1 MLGKAKTKVNN
12 IDTLISSKVELK
24 GDLYFSG
31 GVQVEGRVIGNII
44 AEEGAAAVLR
54 ITENGYVE
62 GEIRVPKVVIN
73 GRVNGNVYSNDHVE
87 LAAKAR
93 VTGNVYYNLIEM
105 VMGAEVNGN
114 LMHSGGQVAEIE
126 NDTSVQ
132 EDDTDLDVNYSAVKT
147 G

>member
-1 MLGKAKTKVNN
+1 MLGKAKTTVNN

-114 LMHSGGQVAEIE
+114 LMHGGDQVAEVE
-126 NDTSVQ
+126 NDAFIQ
-132 EDDTDLDVNYSAVKT
+132 EDDTDLDVNYSAVET

>member
-1 MLGKAKTKVNN
+1 MLGKTKTTVNKFG
-12 IDTLISSKVELK
+12 TLISPKVELK

-31 GVQVEGRVIGNII
+31 GVQIEGRVIGNII
-44 AEEGAAAVLR
+44 ADEGEAALLR

-73 GRVNGNVYSNDHVE
+73 GQVRGNVYSNDHVE

-114 LMHSGGQVAEIE
+114 LMHSGDQVAVIE
-126 NDTSVQ
+126 EEALPQ
-132 EDDTDLDVNYSAVKT
+132 EGEGDMDVNYSAVET